1 MRNTLVKD
9 DAMSVQLEA
18 APVPFLPV
26 LTPVEQLR
34 FGRWVLSTEAEAVA
48 KVSRRLDNSFCQAVR
63 LLFDCRGSVI
73 VTGMGKA
80 GLIGQKIAAT
90 LASTGTQAHAL
101 HPAEAVHG
109 DLGRI
114 SADDVVLALSHS
126 GETEEIVRL
135 LPILHEMGVSVVAIT
150 AREDSTLAKGSRVT
164 IALGPLQE
172 ACPLGLAPSTSTT
185 ALLAVGDAL
194 ALVVSRMRN
203 FQSHDF
209 ARFHPAGSL
218 GRRLR
223 RVDALMRSGDALRT
237 ANDWATVR
245 EIFVHLQRPGRRTG
259 AIMLVDDDGR
269 LSGLFTDSDLARLF
283 EGRRDECLDR
293 AIAEVMTHDPV
304 TVSPGTLMED
314 AVRILTERKISELPV
329 VDDDGRP
336 VGILDITDCI
346 GLLPLE

>member
-1 MRNTLVKD
+1 
-9 DAMSVQLEA
+9 MSVTLEA
-18 APVPFLPV
+18 APSELLPV
-26 LTPVEQLR
+26 LTPAEQLR
-34 FGRWVLSTEAEAVA
+34 FGRWVLCTEAEAIE
-48 KVSRRLDNSFCQAVR
+48 KVSRNLDHSFCQAVR

-80 GLIGQKIAAT
+80 GLVGQKIAAT
-90 LASTGTQAHAL
+90 LASTGTQAHVL

-114 SADDVVLALSHS
+114 SRDDVVLALSHS

-135 LPILHEMGVSVVAIT
+135 LPILEEIGVSVVAIT
-150 AREDSTLAKGSRVT
+150 SREDSTLAKGSRIT
-164 IALGPLQE
+164 IGLGPLQE
-172 ACPLGLAPSTSTT
+172 ACPLGLAPSSSTT

-203 FQSHDF
+203 FQSRDF

-218 GRRLR
+218 GRRLK
-223 RVDALMRSGDALRT
+223 RVDALMRRDNALRI
-237 ANDWATVR
+237 APERCSVR
-245 EIFVHLQRPGRRTG
+245 EVFVRLQKPGRRSG
-259 AIMLVDDDGR
+259 AIMLVDDEGR

-283 EGRRDECLDR
+283 EGRRDASLDQQ
-293 AIAEVMTHDPV
+293 IAEVMTHKPV

-329 VDDDGRP
+329 VDEEGRP
-336 VGILDITDCI
+336 VGLLDITDCI

>member
-1 MRNTLVKD
+1 
-9 DAMSVQLEA
+9 MSVQLK
-18 APVPFLPV
+18 APPSPPRFLPV

-34 FGRWVLSTEAEAVA
+34 FGRWVLTTEAEAIE
-48 KVSRRLDNSFCQAVR
+48 KVSRDLDSCFCQAVR
-63 LLFDCRGSVI
+63 LLFDCHGSVI

-90 LASTGTQAHAL
+90 LASTGTPAHAL

-114 SADDVVLALSHS
+114 SPDDVVLALSHS

-135 LPILHEMGVSVVAIT
+135 LPILKEMGVSVVAIT
-150 AREDSTLAKGSRVT
+150 SRDDSTLAKGSHVA

-203 FQSHDF
+203 FQSRDF

-223 RVDALMRSGDALRT
+223 RVDALMRQGDALRI
-237 ANDWATVR
+237 ARDRATVR
-245 EIFVHLQRPGRRTG
+245 EVFVRLQRPGRRTG

-283 EGRRDECLDR
+283 ECRRDDSLDR
-293 AIAEVMTHDPV
+293 PISDVMTHDPV

-329 VDDDGRP
+329 VDGAGRP
-336 VGILDITDCI
+336 VGLLDITDCI